1 MRQALRVDGT
11 GVSRTLLDL
20 SEFAL
25 MDAGAIN
32 VLAAAQRDAVSA
44 DGWTGLASLR
54 AAVQRVVEIVGLD
67 TVVPCHPT
75 LRQALTS

>member
-1 MRQALRVDGT
+1 
-11 GVSRTLLDL
+11 
-20 SEFAL
+20 